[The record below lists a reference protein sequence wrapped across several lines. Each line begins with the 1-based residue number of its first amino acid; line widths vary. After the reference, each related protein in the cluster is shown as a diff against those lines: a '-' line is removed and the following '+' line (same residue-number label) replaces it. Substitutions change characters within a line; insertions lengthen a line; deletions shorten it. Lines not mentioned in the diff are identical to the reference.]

1 VRRVT
6 ANLSAVVLALAFACA
21 PAIAGAPS
29 AAAKPPKGACS
40 NPDPARP
47 AVRELPWAQRYLAPE
62 RAWPFSS
69 GAGVTVAVVDSGVDA
84 DHPQLRRKGKVLR
97 GRDFFLVGTLPGNY
111 DCVSHGTGVASI
123 IAADKLDG
131 VGFHGVAP
139 QAKILPVRISD
150 REMTDNGDTRVI
162 DPDVL
167 ARGIRYA
174 ADQGAK
180 VISLSLSGLRDH
192 KQVRAAIQYAQKK
205 DALVVAAVGNSQNE
219 NDGAADLPSYPAA
232 YDGVLGVGAI
242 DIAGARSNNSQI
254 GRYVDLV
261 APGDGVLSATRMAGH
276 QYVRGTSFAAPF
288 VSGTA
293 ALVRSAW
300 PELDAQQVTQR
311 LLATATP
318 ARGGPGSLA
327 YGAGVVDPY
336 RAVTE
341 GMGEKTPAP
350 MPDAERTTPDP
361 AVVAEEAWWHDT
373 GTRARTIGLLTLGG
387 AAVAGGL
394 GTALVLG
401 RRRRWRPDRTVVTR
415 GPSKRDAEPPPQELF
430 ETAGK
435 RRGKDDD
442 PPDDPPFVLP
452 PDLLKL

>member
-1 VRRVT
+1 MCAALLASIVF
-6 ANLSAVVLALAFACA
+6 VV
-21 PAIAGAPS
+21 PAGVPS
-29 AAAKPPKGACS
+29 AAAKPPKGACT
-40 NPDPARP
+40 NPEPARP
-47 AVRELPWAQRYLAPE
+47 VVRQLPWAQQYLDPE
-62 RAWPFSS
+62 RAWPFST

-97 GRDFFLVGTLPGNY
+97 GRDFFLVGRLPGNY

-123 IAADKLDG
+123 IAGDKLDRI
-131 VGFHGVAP
+131 GFHGVAP
-139 QAKILPVRISD
+139 NARILPVRISD

-162 DPDVL
+162 DPNVL

-180 VISLSLSGLRDH
+180 VINLSLSGLRDH

-205 DALVVAAVGNSQNE
+205 DVLIVAAVGNAQGE
-219 NDGAADLPSYPAA
+219 NDGAPDLPSYPAA
-232 YDGVLGVGAI
+232 YEGVLGVGAI

-261 APGDGVLSATRMAGH
+261 APGDGVLTATRQAGH

-300 PELDAQQVTQR
+300 PELTAQQVTQR

-341 GMGEKTPAP
+341 GMGGRTPAAV
-350 MPDAERTTPDP
+350 PDAERTTPDP
-361 AVVAEEAWWHDT
+361 AVVAEAAWWDDA
-373 GTRARTIGLLTLGG
+373 GTHARTIGLLTLGG
-387 AAVAGGL
+387 AAMAGLL
-394 GTALVLG
+394 GIALVLG
-401 RRRRWRPDRTVVTR
+401 RRRRWRPARAEVDQ
-415 GPSKRDAEPPPQELF
+415 KRPRADEPPPEELF
-430 ETAGK
+430 QTTPSRK
-435 RRGKDDD
+435 QSNDQ
-442 PPDDPPFVLP
+442 PDDPFVLP
-452 PDLLKL
+452 PGLLDP

>member
-1 VRRVT
+1 MLT
-6 ANLSAVVLALAFACA
+6 LAFACA
-21 PAIAGAPS
+21 PTVAGAPS
-29 AAAKPPKGACS
+29 AAAKPPKGACT

-47 AVRELPWAQRYLAPE
+47 AVHELPWAQQYLDPK
-62 RAWPFSS
+62 RAWPFST
-69 GAGVTVAVVDSGVDA
+69 GAGVTVAVIDSGVDA

-123 IAADKLDG
+123 IAADQVAG
-131 VGFHGVAP
+131 IGFHGVAP
-139 QAKILPVRISD
+139 NAKILPVRISD
-150 REMTDNGDTRVI
+150 REVTDEGNTRVI

-167 ARGIRYA
+167 AHGIRYA

-180 VISLSLSGLRDH
+180 VINLSLSGLRDH
-192 KQVRAAIQYAQKK
+192 KQVRAAIQYAQRK
-205 DALVVAAVGNSQNE
+205 DVLIVAAAGNAQQQD
-219 NDGAADLPSYPAA
+219 DGAADLPSYPAA

-242 DIAGARSNNSQI
+242 DIAGARSSNSQI

-261 APGDGVLSATRMAGH
+261 APGEGVLSATRQAGH
-276 QYVRGTSFAAPF
+276 QYVSGTSFATPF

-300 PELDAQQVTQR
+300 PELTAQQVTQR

-341 GMGEKTPAP
+341 GMGGKTPVTV
-350 MPDAERTTPDP
+350 PDAERTTPDP
-361 AVVAEEAWWHDT
+361 AVVAEEAWWHDA
-373 GTRARTIGLLTLGG
+373 GGRARLIGLLTLGG
-387 AAVAGGL
+387 AALAGLL
-394 GTALVLG
+394 GVALVLG
-401 RRRRWRPDRTVVTR
+401 RRRRWRPDRTIADR
-415 GPSKRDAEPPPQELF
+415 RPSQPGANEPPPEELF
-430 ETAGK
+430 ETAGQ
-435 RRGKDDD
+435 RRRNDDD